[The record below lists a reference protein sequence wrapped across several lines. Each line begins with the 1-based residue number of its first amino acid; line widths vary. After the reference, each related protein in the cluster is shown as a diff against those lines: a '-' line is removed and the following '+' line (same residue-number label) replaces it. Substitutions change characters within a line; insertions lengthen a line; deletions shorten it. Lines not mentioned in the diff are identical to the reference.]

1 METPHVTADR
11 SGDRDTTN
19 PLKGFGCG
27 GSGRF
32 GSVLGGLTSCDSED
46 KGDPPEPRGTRRV
59 CTQPIF
65 GRLAQLVERLL
76 RMQEASGSSPE
87 PSTQDKHRPPRL
99 EAPPGGWGLKFLT
112 DRAQST
118 ARTPGYQPIGKPTNS
133 FVGS

>member
-1 METPHVTADR
+1 MIGSSCKSLSEPAETPHVTADW
-11 SGDRDTTN
+11 SGDRVTTN

-65 GRLAQLVERLL
+65 LEKCGSIPFTSTYYLL
-76 RMQEASGSSPE
+76 KKVCIIPNEVISITS
-87 PSTQDKHRPPRL
+87 
-99 EAPPGGWGLKFLT
+99 
-112 DRAQST
+112 
-118 ARTPGYQPIGKPTNS
+118 N
-133 FVGS
+133 

>member
-65 GRLAQLVERLL
+65 LEKC
-76 RMQEASGSSPE
+76 GSIP
-87 PSTQDKHRPPRL
+87 PSQCHAFALIKSRPCS
-99 EAPPGGWGLKFLT
+99 
-112 DRAQST
+112 ST
-118 ARTPGYQPIGKPTNS
+118 A
-133 FVGS
+133 